1 MSDSE
6 ESKDKKKK
14 AEPRAKSIDP
24 AALEMIAKA
33 DAAGIST
40 VFSRVDEM
48 KACPIG
54 AAGSCCQ
61 LCAMGP
67 CRLVGKNAEE
77 KTGICGATH
86 GTIGARYMVRAI
98 AGGVAAHSDH
108 GRDIARTLLAVS
120 KGKVQGYSV
129 KDPEKLNAVAALM
142 KIPTEGREINDI
154 AGEVAQKAL
163 DNFNGVVDDELTYVS
178 RAPRKRQEIWRK
190 LKIVPR
196 GVDREVVES
205 MHRTHVGVDQDADHL
220 LDHGMRTSLA
230 DGWGGAML
238 ATDLSDILFG
248 TPKPLVSQ
256 ANLGVLKE
264 EDVNIIVHGHE
275 PTLSEMIVAAAE
287 DPEIIEYAKSKGAK
301 GITLA
306 GICCT
311 ANEIL
316 QRHGIPPAGN
326 FLHQELA
333 IITGA
338 VDAMI
343 VDVQCVMQALQPLAE
358 KFHTK
363 LITTSPKA
371 KIPGATH
378 VEFEEER
385 ALDIAKDIVRM
396 GIDNY
401 VNRGEVTIP
410 QFTGDMVA
418 GFSHE
423 YINYMLGG
431 RYRASFRPLND
442 NIMNGKIQG
451 VVAIVGCNNPRVTQD
466 EGITYLVRELIKND
480 ILVVQTGCAAHASA
494 KYGLL
499 APETLEQAGDGLREV
514 CETVGMPPVLHL
526 GSCVDNSR
534 IMTILAQVV
543 EEGGL
548 GDDIS
553 DLPVAAIC
561 PEYYCEKAL
570 AIGTYAA
577 ASGVYTVFGVRN
589 PVEDCKEVVDIMSNG
604 WEEKVGGQ
612 LVFEPDNKKVL
623 EMVLNRIQ
631 QKREAL
637 GIHEEKERV
646 LLDMAA
652 RREL

>member
-1 MSDSE
+1 MSDTE
-6 ESKDKKKK
+6 ETKPKKTKE
-14 AEPRAKSIDP
+14 EPRAKSIDP
-24 AALEMIAKA
+24 AALQMIAKA
-33 DAAGIST
+33 DAEGLST

-86 GTIGARYMVRAI
+86 GTIGARYMVRSI

-120 KGKVQGYSV
+120 KGDVQGYEV
-129 KDPEKLNAVAALM
+129 KDTEKLNAVAALLN
-142 KIPTEGREINDI
+142 IPTEGREINDI
-154 AGEVAQKAL
+154 AGEVAQRAL
-163 DNFNGVVDDELTYVS
+163 DNFNGVVNDELDYVA
-178 RAPRKRQEIWRK
+178 RAPKKRQEIWQK
-190 LKIVPR
+190 LGLVPR
-196 GVDREVVES
+196 GVDREIVES

-220 LDHGMRTSLA
+220 LDQGMRTSLA

-248 TPKPLVSQ
+248 TPKPLVSE

-275 PTLSEMIVAAAE
+275 PTLSEMIVAAAQ
-287 DPEIIEYAKSKGAK
+287 DPEVIEYARSKGAK

-311 ANEIL
+311 ANEVL

-371 KIPGATH
+371 KIPNATH
-378 VEFEEER
+378 VEFDEEH

-401 VNRGEVTIP
+401 ANRGVVEIP
-410 QFTGDMVA
+410 QYKDDMVA

-431 RYRASFRPLND
+431 KYRASFRPLND

-451 VVAIVGCNNPRVTQD
+451 AVAIVGCNNPRVTQD
-466 EGITYLVRELIKND
+466 EGIIYLVKELIKNN

-494 KYGLL
+494 KHGLL
-499 APETLEQAGDGLREV
+499 KPELLDEAGEGLREV
-514 CETVGMPPVLHL
+514 CEAVGIPPVLHL

-548 GDDIS
+548 GEDIS

-577 ASGVYTVFGVRN
+577 ASGVYVVFGVRN
-589 PVEDCKEVVDIMSNG
+589 PVADCTEVVDIMSNG
-604 WEEKVGGQ
+604 WEKKVGGQ
-612 LVFEPDNKKVL
+612 LVFEPQKEKIL
-623 EMVLNRIQ
+623 EMVLNKIQ
-631 QKREAL
+631 EKREAL

>member
-6 ESKDKKKK
+6 ETKAKKKE
-14 AEPRAKSIDP
+14 EPRKPSIDP
-24 AALEMIAKA
+24 AAMEMIEKA
-33 DAAGIST
+33 EAEGLST
-40 VFSRVDEM
+40 VFSRVNEM

-86 GTIGARYMVRAI
+86 STIGARYMVRTI

-108 GRDIARTLLAVS
+108 GRDISRTLLAVA
-120 KGKVQGYSV
+120 KGHADSYTI
-129 KDPEKLNAVAALM
+129 KDTDKLYAVAHDM
-142 KIPTEGREINDI
+142 MIPTEGREINEI
-154 AGEVAQKAL
+154 AIDVAERAL
-163 DNFNGVVDDELTYVS
+163 ENFNGTAGEELSYIS
-178 RAPRKRQEIWRK
+178 RAPAKRQEIWRK
-190 LKIVPR
+190 HGLIPR

-205 MHRTHVGVDQDADHL
+205 MHRTHVGVDQDAEHL
-220 LDHGMRTSLA
+220 LDQGMRTSLA

-256 ANLGVLKE
+256 ANLGVLKK
-264 EDVNIIVHGHE
+264 DQVNIIVHGHE
-275 PTLSEMIVAAAE
+275 PTLSEMIVAAAQ
-287 DPEIIEYAKSKGAK
+287 DPEMIEYAKSKGAT
-301 GITLA
+301 GINLA

-311 ANEIL
+311 ANEVL
-316 QRHGIPPAGN
+316 MRHGIPPAGN

-338 VDAMI
+338 VEGMI
-343 VDVQCVMQALQPLAE
+343 VDVQCVMQALQPLTE

-378 VEFEEER
+378 IQFDEGRAFET
-385 ALDIAKDIVRM
+385 AKEIVKM
-396 GIDNY
+396 LIDNY
-401 VNRGEVTIP
+401 ENRGDVAIP
-410 QFTGDMVA
+410 QYTGDLVA

-431 RYRASFRPLND
+431 KYRASFRPLND
-442 NIMNGKIQG
+442 NIINGKIQG
-451 VVAIVGCNNPRVTQD
+451 AVAIVGCNNPRVTQD
-466 EGITYLVRELIKND
+466 ESIVYLVHELIKRNV
-480 ILVVQTGCAAHASA
+480 LVVMTGCAAHASG
-494 KYGLL
+494 KHGQLT
-499 APETLEQAGDGLREV
+499 PETMNIAGDGLREV
-514 CETVGMPPVLHL
+514 CEAVGMPPVLHL

-534 IMTILAQVV
+534 IMTILSNVV

-577 ASGVYTVFGVRN
+577 ASGCYVVFGVRN
-589 PVEDCKEVVDIMSNG
+589 PVADCTEVVDIMSNG
-604 WEEKVGGQ
+604 WERKVGGQ
-612 LVFEPDNKKVL
+612 LVFEPEPDKIL
-623 EMVLNRIQ
+623 EMVMNRIEE
-631 QKREAL
+631 KRKAL

-646 LLDMAA
+646 LYDMAA

>member
-1 MSDSE
+1 MSE
-6 ESKDKKKK
+6 DKKKK
-14 AEPRAKSIDP
+14 AEEPRVYSIDP
-24 AALEMIAKA
+24 AAVEMIKKA
-33 DAAGIST
+33 EDEGIST

-48 KACPIG
+48 KSCPIG
-54 AAGSCCQ
+54 AAGSCCS

-67 CRLVGKNAEE
+67 CRLVGKDADQ

-86 GTIGARYMVRAI
+86 GTFGARYMVRSV

-120 KGKVQGYSV
+120 KGEAQGYEV
-129 KDPEKLNAVAALM
+129 KDPEKLVKVAGMMGIDA
-142 KIPTEGREINDI
+142 EGKETNVL

-163 DNFNGVVDDELTYVS
+163 DNYNGTVGDELTYVT
-178 RAPRKRQEIWRK
+178 RAPEKRQEIWRK
-190 LKIVPR
+190 NRLMPR

-205 MHRTHVGVDQDADHL
+205 MHRTHVGVDQEVENL
-220 LDHGMRTSLA
+220 LDCAMRTSLA

-248 TPKPLVSQ
+248 TPKPLVSK
-256 ANLGVLKE
+256 ANLGVLKDDE
-264 EDVNIIVHGHE
+264 VNIIVHGHE
-275 PTLSEMIVAAAE
+275 PTLSDMIVTATQ
-287 DPEIIEYAKSKGAK
+287 DPEIIEYARSKGAN
-301 GITLA
+301 GINLA

-311 ANEIL
+311 ANEVL
-316 QRHGIPPAGN
+316 MRHGIPPAGN

-338 VDAMI
+338 VEAMV
-343 VDVQCVMQALQPLAE
+343 VDVQCVLQAVQPLAE

-363 LITTSPKA
+363 IITTSPKA
-371 KIPGATH
+371 KIPGAMH
-378 VEFEEER
+378 IEFDEHH
-385 ALDIAKDIVRM
+385 ALDIAKDIVRTA
-396 GIDNY
+396 IDNY
-401 VNRGEVTIP
+401 ENRGEITIP
-410 QFTGDMVA
+410 NYYGDLVA

-423 YINYMLGG
+423 YIEYMLGG

-442 NIMNGKIQG
+442 NIMNGKIKG
-451 VVAIVGCNNPRVTQD
+451 AVAIVGCNNPRVTQD
-466 EGITYLVRELIKND
+466 EGIIYLVRELIKND
-480 ILVVQTGCAAHASA
+480 VLVVQTGCAAHASA
-494 KYGLL
+494 KHGLL
-499 APETLEQAGDGLREV
+499 QPEMLEQAGPGLREV

-534 IMTILAQVV
+534 IMTILSHMVD
-543 EEGGL
+543 EGGL
-548 GDDIS
+548 GEDIS
-553 DLPVAAIC
+553 DLPVAGIC

-577 ASGVYTVFGVRN
+577 ASGVYVAFGVRN
-589 PVEDCKEVVDIMSNG
+589 PIGDCTEAVEMMSTG

-612 LVFEPDNKKVL
+612 LVFEPDFKKIF
-623 EMVLNRIQ
+623 EMVMNRINE
-631 QKREAL
+631 KREAL
-637 GIHEEKERV
+637 GINEEKERV

>member
-1 MSDSE
+1 M
-6 ESKDKKKK
+6 
-14 AEPRAKSIDP
+14 A
-24 AALEMIAKA
+24 
-33 DAAGIST
+33 
-40 VFSRVDEM
+40 F
-48 KACPIG
+48 
-54 AAGSCCQ
+54 
-61 LCAMGP
+61 
-67 CRLVGKNAEE
+67 
-77 KTGICGATH
+77 
-86 GTIGARYMVRAI
+86 
-98 AGGVAAHSDH
+98 
-108 GRDIARTLLAVS
+108 
-120 KGKVQGYSV
+120 
-129 KDPEKLNAVAALM
+129 
-142 KIPTEGREINDI
+142 
-154 AGEVAQKAL
+154 
-163 DNFNGVVDDELTYVS
+163 
-178 RAPRKRQEIWRK
+178 
-190 LKIVPR
+190 
-196 GVDREVVES
+196 
-205 MHRTHVGVDQDADHL
+205 
-220 LDHGMRTSLA
+220 
-230 DGWGGAML
+230 
-238 ATDLSDILFG
+238 
-248 TPKPLVSQ
+248 
-256 ANLGVLKE
+256 
-264 EDVNIIVHGHE
+264 
-275 PTLSEMIVAAAE
+275 
-287 DPEIIEYAKSKGAK
+287 
-301 GITLA
+301 
-306 GICCT
+306 
-311 ANEIL
+311 
-316 QRHGIPPAGN
+316 PPAGN

-410 QFTGDMVA
+410 QYTGDMVA

-451 VVAIVGCNNPRVTQD
+451 AVAIVGCNNPRVTQD
-466 EGITYLVRELIKND
+466 EGITYLVRELIKNN

-548 GDDIS
+548 GEDIS

-577 ASGVYTVFGVRN
+577 ASGVYGLRRAQSGGGLQGSRGHHVQRLGGEGRR
-589 PVEDCKEVVDIMSNG
+589 PAGLRAPKGKDPGDGAEPHPG
-604 WEEKVGGQ
+604 EEGS
-612 LVFEPDNKKVL
+612 P
-623 EMVLNRIQ
+623 R
-631 QKREAL
+631 
-637 GIHEEKERV
+637 H
-646 LLDMAA
+646 
-652 RREL
+652 

>member
-1 MSDSE
+1 MSNPE
-6 ESKDKKKK
+6 ETKKK
-14 AEPRAKSIDP
+14 AEPRKKSIDP
-24 AALEMIAKA
+24 AALEVIAKA
-33 DAAGIST
+33 EAEGIST

-67 CRLVGKNAEE
+67 CRLVGKGAEE

-86 GTIGARYMVRAI
+86 GTIGARLMVRAI

-108 GRDIARTLLAVS
+108 GRDIARTLLAVA
-120 KGKVQGYSV
+120 KGHAQSYGI
-129 KDPEKLNAVAALM
+129 KDPDKLYRVAEMMDIA
-142 KIPTEGREINDI
+142 TEGRELNDV
-154 AGEVAQKAL
+154 AAEVAQKAL
-163 DNFNGVVDDELTYVS
+163 DNFNGTAGDELTYVS
-178 RAPRKRQEIWRK
+178 RAPARRQEIWRK
-190 LKIVPR
+190 YGLVPR

-205 MHRTHVGVDQDADHL
+205 MHRTHVGVDQDAEHL
-220 LDHGMRTSLA
+220 LDQGMRTSLA

-238 ATDLSDILFG
+238 ATDLSDVLFG

-256 ANLGVLKE
+256 ANLGVLSKDE
-264 EDVNIIVHGHE
+264 VNIIVHGHE
-275 PTLSEMIVAAAE
+275 PTLSEMIVAAAQ
-287 DPEIIEYAKSKGAK
+287 DPELIEYARSKGAA
-301 GITLA
+301 GINLA

-311 ANEIL
+311 ANEVL
-316 QRHGIPPAGN
+316 MRHGIPPAGN

-338 VDAMI
+338 VEGMV
-343 VDVQCVMQALQPLAE
+343 VDVQCVLQALQPLSE

-378 VEFEEER
+378 VEFDETR
-385 ALDIAKDIVRM
+385 ALDTAKDIVRM
-396 GIDNY
+396 CIDNFE
-401 VNRGEVTIP
+401 NRGDIAIP
-410 QFTGDMVA
+410 QYTGDLVA

-442 NIMNGKIQG
+442 NIINGKIQG
-451 VVAIVGCNNPRVTQD
+451 AVAIVGCNNPRVTQD
-466 EGITYLVRELIKND
+466 EGIVYLVHELIKRD
-480 ILVVQTGCAAHASA
+480 VLVVQTGCAAHASG
-494 KYGLL
+494 KHGLMT
-499 APETLEQAGDGLREV
+499 PETMQIAGDGLREV
-514 CETVGMPPVLHL
+514 CEAVGMPPVLHL

-534 IMTILAQVV
+534 IMTILSQVV

-577 ASGVYTVFGVRN
+577 ASGAYVVFGVRN
-589 PVEDCKEVVDIMSNG
+589 PVGDCDEVVDIMSNG
-604 WEEKVGGQ
+604 WEAKVGGQ
-612 LVFEPDNKKVL
+612 LVFEPDYDKIL
-623 EMVLNRIQ
+623 EMVMNRIQ
-631 QKREAL
+631 EKRQAL

-646 LLDMAA
+646 LFDMAA

>member
-6 ESKDKKKK
+6 EKKKDKT
-14 AEPRAKSIDP
+14 PRAKSIDP
-24 AALEMIAKA
+24 AALEMIDRAES
-33 DAAGIST
+33 AGLST

-54 AAGSCCQ
+54 AAGSCCS

-67 CRLVGKNAEE
+67 CRLVGKGAEE

-86 GTIGARYMVRAI
+86 GTIGARLMARAI

-108 GRDIARTLLAVS
+108 GRDIARTLLAVA
-120 KGKVQGYSV
+120 KGHAQGFTI
-129 KDPEKLNAVAALM
+129 KDPDKLYRVAEMMDIATEGKELNDVAAAVAQ
-142 KIPTEGREINDI
+142 R
-154 AGEVAQKAL
+154 AL
-163 DNFNGVVDDELTYVS
+163 DNFNGTAGDELTYVN
-178 RAPRKRQEIWRK
+178 RAPGKRQEIWRK
-190 LKIVPR
+190 YGLTPR

-205 MHRTHVGVDQDADHL
+205 MHRTHVGVDQDAEHI
-220 LDHGMRTSLA
+220 LDQGMRTSLA

-238 ATDLSDILFG
+238 ATDLSDVLFG
-248 TPKPLVSQ
+248 TPKPLISQ

-264 EDVNIIVHGHE
+264 DQVNIIVHGHE
-275 PTLSEMIVAAAE
+275 PTLSEMIVAASQ
-287 DPEIIEYAKSKGAK
+287 DPELIEYAKSKGAA
-301 GITLA
+301 GINLA

-311 ANEIL
+311 ANEVL
-316 QRHGIPPAGN
+316 MRHGIPPAGN

-338 VDAMI
+338 VEAMV
-343 VDVQCVMQALQPLAE
+343 VDVQCVLQALQPLAE

-378 VEFEEER
+378 VEFDEEH
-385 ALDIAKDIVRM
+385 ALDTAKEIVRM

-401 VNRGEVTIP
+401 ANRGGDVAIP
-410 QFTGDMVA
+410 QYTGDLVA

-431 RYRASFRPLND
+431 KYRASFRPLND
-442 NIMNGKIQG
+442 NIINGRIQG
-451 VVAIVGCNNPRVTQD
+451 AVAIVGCNNPRVTQD
-466 EGITYLVRELIKND
+466 EGIIYLVRELIKRD
-480 ILVVQTGCAAHASA
+480 VLVVQTGCAAHASG
-494 KYGLL
+494 KHGLL
-499 APETLEQAGDGLREV
+499 VPEMMEIAGDGLREV
-514 CETVGMPPVLHL
+514 CEAVGMPPVLHL

-534 IMTILAQVV
+534 IMTILSQVV

-553 DLPVAAIC
+553 DLPVAGIC

-577 ASGVYTVFGVRN
+577 ASGVYVVFGVRN
-589 PVEDCKEVVDIMSNG
+589 PVGDCTEVVDIMSGG

-612 LVFEPDNKKVL
+612 LVFEPDYEKIL
-623 EMVLNRIQ
+623 EMVMNRIQ
-631 QKREAL
+631 EKRKAL

-646 LLDMAA
+646 LFDMAA